1 MDPIEHVKEQNR
13 TGQSWP
19 RPPFSTCEASLYDE
33 DRNLSARVSDACA
46 QQVAFKMM
54 EEDLGRSVRETYASI
69 TPQPIAAASLGQVY
83 KATLF
88 TGEEVAVKVQRPN
101 IISGIELDIFLVR
114 VGASVVDKY
123 LDR

>member
-1 MDPIEHVKEQNR
+1 
-13 TGQSWP
+13 
-19 RPPFSTCEASLYDE
+19 
-33 DRNLSARVSDACA
+33 
-46 QQVAFKMM
+46 MM

>member
-1 MDPIEHVKEQNR
+1 MKEQNR

-19 RPPFSTCEASLYDE
+19 RPPFSTCEGSLYDE
-33 DRNLSARVSDACA
+33 DRNLSACVSAWVSDACA